1 MKWNI
6 ICDSSC
12 DAYTL
17 DNLSQDTNFSI
28 APLKIIVGDKEFIDN
43 ETLNTKE
50 LIRTIE
56 NHKGATSTACPSPFD
71 WMTEFEKADY
81 SIAICI
87 SSHLSGSYN
96 SAVTAKDMVAERF
109 PNKKIY
115 VIDSRS
121 TSGSMI
127 LLAQKVNSL
136 ISDGKT
142 FEEIVNEIEQYNNTM
157 QLTFCLSNYSN
168 LVKTGRMSS
177 FTGAMASALGIRV
190 VSMKSPTGEIRVLS
204 KQRGDNA
211 THRYIVNQMA
221 GLKNLS
227 DCHIIISHCQNVNG
241 AHKIKNLLNEMYNAV
256 NVDIIETRGLCTF
269 YANTGGIIISY

>member
-17 DNLSQDTNFSI
+17 GNLSQDTNFSI

-50 LIRTIE
+50 LLQTME
-56 NHKGATSTACPSPFD
+56 NYKGASSTACPSPFD
-71 WMTEFEKADY
+71 WTTEFEKADY

-96 SAVTAKDMVAERF
+96 SAIIAKDMITERF
-109 PNKKIY
+109 PDKKIY

-127 LLAQKVNSL
+127 LLAQKVNAL
-136 ISDGKT
+136 INEGKA

-177 FTGAMASALGIRV
+177 FTGAMASALGIHV
-190 VSMKSPTGEIRVLS
+190 VSMKSPTGEIRMLS

-211 THRYIVNQMA
+211 TYKYIVNQMA
-221 GLKNLS
+221 GLKKLS
-227 DCHIIISHCQNVNG
+227 ACHIIISHCQNVSG
-241 AHKIKNLLNEMYNAV
+241 AHKIKNLLNEMYGAV